1 MIVAEHLTKQY
12 AGQGAPALQ
21 DVSLTIND
29 GAVFGIIGRS
39 GAGKS
44 TLIRCLNLLERPDSG
59 RILVDGRDLTQL
71 SDKDLRLQRQR
82 IGMIFQNF
90 NLLHARNVSDNVAVP
105 LQIAG
110 MGRNERQKRV
120 AELLDLV
127 GLSDK
132 AHAFPSQLSG
142 GQKQRVGIARALAAR
157 PSYLLSDE
165 ATSALDPET
174 TDSILALL
182 RSINQQLGLTIVL
195 ITHELNVVKSIC
207 DHAALLSGG
216 KLQESGPIA
225 QLLSDPHS
233 LLGKAL
239 MPDCGLPELPVNPLL
254 PVAEL
259 TFYDILR
266 ASPVLS
272 SLAQEHGV
280 GVTLFGGGVES
291 IAGQRVGR
299 LRVAFQP
306 PMGGVDL
313 SEVMLFL
320 NQRGVKAEW
329 V

>member
-110 MGRNERQKRV
+110 MGRNERKKRV
-120 AELLDLV
+120 AELPDLV

-132 AHAFPSQLSG
+132 AQAFPSQLSG

-157 PSYLLSDE
+157 PNYLLSDE
-165 ATSALDPET
+165 ATSALDPQT
-174 TDSILALL
+174 TASILELL
-182 RSINQQLGLTIVL
+182 RDINRQLGLTIVL
-195 ITHELNVVKSIC
+195 ITHELEVVKSIC
-207 DHAALLSGG
+207 DSAVSLAHGRLVEAGS
-216 KLQESGPIA
+216 IA
-225 QLLSDPHS
+225 QLLANPDSS
-233 LLGKAL
+233 LGRSLA
-239 MPDCGLPELPVNPLL
+239 PTLPV
-254 PVAEL
+254 V
-259 TFYDILR
+259 R
-266 ASPVLS
+266 AV
-272 SLAQEHGV
+272 
-280 GVTLFGGGVES
+280 
-291 IAGQRVGR
+291 
-299 LRVAFQP
+299 
-306 PMGGVDL
+306 
-313 SEVMLFL
+313 
-320 NQRGVKAEW
+320 
-329 V
+329 